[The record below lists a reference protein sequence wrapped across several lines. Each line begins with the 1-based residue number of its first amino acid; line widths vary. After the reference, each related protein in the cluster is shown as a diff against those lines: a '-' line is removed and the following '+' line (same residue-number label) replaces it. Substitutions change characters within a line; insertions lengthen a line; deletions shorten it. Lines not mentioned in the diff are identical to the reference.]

1 MFSKELTVPPNFLS
15 SANVI
20 SIIYVSSKSL
30 IKYAEL
36 DSTLREGCL
45 VVNNTESL
53 INTSEAQCLLPAQG
67 SPLRHISLALSHALS
82 NSSPN
87 RTR

>member
-1 MFSKELTVPPNFLS
+1 MFSKEITVPPNFLS

-20 SIIYVSSKSL
+20 SIIYMSSKSL

-36 DSTLREGCL
+36 DRTLREGSL
-45 VVNNTESL
+45 VDNNIESL
-53 INTSEAQCLLPAQG
+53 INTSEVQCLLPAQG
-67 SPLRHISLALSHALS
+67 SPLCRISLALSHALS
-82 NSSPN
+82 NFAPN